1 MRDSETWYAAV
12 HGVAKSLGKC
22 SAVGFYKGGWEA
34 ERKRRGLSMALT
46 QSLVLAV
53 HGDTGLAAVWN

>member
-1 MRDSETWYAAV
+1 MNDV
-12 HGVAKSLGKC
+12 GKC
-22 SAVGFYKGGWEA
+22 SAVGFDKGRGEA

-53 HGDTGLAAVWN
+53 HGDTGPAAVWN